1 MTNSTVHLIS
11 GLPRSGSTLLAA
23 LLRQNPRFHAAM
35 TSPVG
40 NLMNRMLES
49 TSEEQEFSV
58 FITPEQKRQLLLSV
72 FNTYYQEQITQG
84 QVIFD
89 TNRLWCSKLPLVRE
103 LFPDA
108 KVICCVRNIAWVMD
122 SIERLVR
129 KNVFDVSKMFNRG
142 EGSTVFSR
150 TEALSQGNR
159 MVGFAYNALKEAFYS
174 EQADRLLLI
183 DYDLLTRDP
192 EQVMGLI
199 YRFLEEPAYQHD
211 FDNVEYAEPE
221 FDRKLGTPGLH
232 TVKRKVEYIPRQTV
246 LPPDLF
252 QRFSSLTFWQDIN
265 RSLAHVVCVQPETNT
280 EKALLSSP

>member
-1 MTNSTVHLIS
+1 MNYSKVHLIS

-23 LLRQNPRFHAAM
+23 LLRQNPKFHGGM

-40 NLMNRMLES
+40 SLMSRMLES
-49 TSEEQEFSV
+49 TSEEQEGSV
-58 FITPEQKRQLLLSV
+58 FITPQQKRELLLSV
-72 FNTYYQEQITQG
+72 FNTYYKDQIALEQI
-84 QVIFD
+84 IFD
-89 TNRLWCSKLPLVRE
+89 TNRLWCSKLPLVTE

-122 SIERLVR
+122 SIERLIR
-129 KNVFDVSKMFNRG
+129 RNVFDVSKMFSRG
-142 EGSTVFSR
+142 ESSTVFSR

-192 EQVMGLI
+192 EQVMSLI
-199 YRFLEEPAYQHD
+199 YRFIEEPYYQHD
-211 FDNVEYAEPE
+211 FDNVDYAEPE
-221 FDRKLGTPGLH
+221 FDRRLGTPGLH
-232 TVKRKVEYIPRQTV
+232 TVKRKVEYTPRQTV

-252 QRFSSLTFWQDIN
+252 QRFSNLTFWQDIN
-265 RSLAHVVCVQPETNT
+265 RSLAHVVCVQPEILK
-280 EKALLSSP
+280 EKSTSL